1 MKADAGTHP
10 KVQRWDLRPGVG
22 SSTLARTALMLSGT
36 MKQVALPASELAF
49 SLFQHAA
56 AFEEHTLR
64 AALEALLGVVPAP

>member
-1 MKADAGTHP
+1 
-10 KVQRWDLRPGVG
+10 
-22 SSTLARTALMLSGT
+22 MLSGT